1 MSSKRLELI
10 LEALP
15 TGDRGQLTEYLR
27 ARGFEP
33 LPMTVGVLLS
43 DDLDRLRSLWPTLVG
58 TEEDELEV
66 PEGLKRFVRAVRI
79 VKPRSLHGS

>member
-1 MSSKRLELI
+1 VSSKRLELI

-15 TGDRGQLTEYLR
+15 NADREQLTEYLR

-43 DDLDRLRSLWPTLVG
+43 DDLEQLRSLWPTLVG
-58 TEEDELEV
+58 AEQDTLEI

-79 VKPRSLHGS
+79 VKPRSFHGS